1 MLLMVDNYDSF
12 TYNLVQ
18 FLGELGADIRV
29 FRNKSISPDEVA
41 RLNPAHIIISPGPCT
56 PNEAGAS
63 MEIIR
68 RFAGETPILGI
79 CLGHQS
85 LGQVFGG
92 RVIRALR
99 PVHGKNS
106 LIYHNCSGVF
116 AGLPVPFSA
125 TRYHSLVIER
135 ETLPDCLEITAE
147 TEEGEI
153 MGLHHKHIP
162 YLEGVQFH
170 PEAILTEHGLSLLA
184 NFLRYK
190 QSEKE
195 ESPCLV

>member
-29 FRNKSISPDEVA
+29 FRNKSIAPDDVA
-41 RLNPAHIIISPGPCT
+41 GLNPAHIIISPGPCT

-63 MEIIR
+63 MEIIGR
-68 RFAGETPILGI
+68 CAGKIPILGI

-147 TEEGEI
+147 TKEGEI
-153 MGLHHKHIP
+153 MGLRHKHIP
-162 YLEGVQFH
+162 CLEGVQFH

-190 QSEKE
+190 LSGQE
-195 ESPCLV
+195 ESSCLD